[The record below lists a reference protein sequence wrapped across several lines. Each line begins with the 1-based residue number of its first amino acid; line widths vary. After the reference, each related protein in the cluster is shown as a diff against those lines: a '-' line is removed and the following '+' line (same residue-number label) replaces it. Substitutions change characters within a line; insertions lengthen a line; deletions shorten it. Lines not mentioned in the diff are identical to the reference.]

1 MGKTYLQGEILTAV
15 DLNASLAESVN
26 TSGTYVFTGS
36 HTWGG
41 TETFNGVVTLGVN
54 APLTSSSTISDK
66 IGDVRKVPPKTI
78 TTAPYTLI
86 ESDSGKV
93 IVINVSTAGQ
103 QITIPA
109 NIFIG
114 GDTINIFNQQ
124 NTPSKTI
131 TQGTGLTLVW
141 AGQATTSTGNRILGA
156 SGFCT
161 IIYLSATSAI
171 INGVGLT

>member
-1 MGKTYLQGEILTAV
+1 MGKTYVQGEILTAV

-26 TSGTYVFTGS
+26 TSGTYTFTGS

-41 TETFNGVVTLGVN
+41 TETFNGAVTLGSA

-66 IGDVRKVPPKTI
+66 IGDVRKVPP
-78 TTAPYTLI
+78 TTVTSAPYTLI

-93 IVINVSTAGQ
+93 IVVNVSTAGT
-103 QITIPA
+103 ITIPA
-109 NIFIG
+109 NVFTS

-131 TQGTGLTLVW
+131 SQGSGLTLVW
-141 AGQATTSTGNRILGA
+141 TGQATTSTGNRTLGA